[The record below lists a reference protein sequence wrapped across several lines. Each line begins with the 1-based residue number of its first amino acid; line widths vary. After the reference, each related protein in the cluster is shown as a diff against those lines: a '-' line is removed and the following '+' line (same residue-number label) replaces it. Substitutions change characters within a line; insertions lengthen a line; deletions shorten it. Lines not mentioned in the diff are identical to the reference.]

1 MNLIIYNK
9 FIQTYDEKFYRK
21 DKIENDELFLG
32 SRMEQELNFSSF
44 NKIKRVTNEELAAM
58 WTRYFENKDDRNLR
72 DQLILQYIYLTR
84 YVVGRVKVALP
95 PTFTYEDISSY
106 GIEGLID
113 AVEKFTPKMGARF
126 ETYALVRIRGNIIDK
141 VRSQD
146 FLPRSVRRKI
156 RDVKEAQDILKSQYG
171 RAATNSE
178 IAQYLGIEKEKV
190 EQLLADDT
198 TITSIYDKKGAA
210 DGDIEIIDT
219 IEDSQTLA
227 PHEEVEEKDIKK
239 GLEIALK
246 RLPERERTI
255 MVLYYHENMT
265 LKEIGDAINVSESRV
280 SQLHAQAIMKL
291 KNLLSENRTERLKK
305 SII

>member
-1 MNLIIYNK
+1 MSCYWAV
-9 FIQTYDEKFYRK
+9 
-21 DKIENDELFLG
+21 G
-32 SRMEQELNFSSF
+32 MEQEFNFSSY
-44 NKIKRVTNEELAAM
+44 NKIVRATAEELEAL
-58 WTRYFENKDDRNLR
+58 WTSYFEDHDNKKIR
-72 DQLILQYIYLTR
+72 DELILQYIYLTR

-95 PTFTYEDISSY
+95 PSFSYEDISSY

-113 AVEKFTPKMGARF
+113 AVEKYSPRMGARF

-156 RDVKEAQDILKSQYG
+156 RDVKEAQEELKKQFG

-178 IAQYLGIEKEKV
+178 IANYLGIEREKV

-198 TITSIYDKKGAA
+198 TITSIYDKKGAS

-219 IEDSQTLA
+219 IEDSHNLA
-227 PHEEVEEKDIKK
+227 PHEQLEEKDVKK
-239 GLEIALK
+239 ELEGALR

-265 LKEIGDAINVSESRV
+265 LKEIGETINISESRV

>member
-1 MNLIIYNK
+1 MSCLWAS
-9 FIQTYDEKFYRK
+9 
-21 DKIENDELFLG
+21 G
-32 SRMEQELNFSSF
+32 MEQDLDFSSY
-44 NKIKRVTNEELAAM
+44 NKIKRASNEELAEM
-58 WTRYFENKDDRNLR
+58 WSRYFEDHSNKQLR

-95 PTFTYEDISSY
+95 PTFSFEDISSY

-113 AVEKFTPKMGARF
+113 AVEKYTPKMGARF

-156 RDVKEAQDILKSQYG
+156 KDVKEAQDELKRRFG
-171 RAATNSE
+171 RTATNSE
-178 IAQYLGIEKEKV
+178 IANYLGIDKEKV
-190 EQLLADDT
+190 EQILADDT
-198 TITSIYDKKGAA
+198 SVTSIYEKKSAT

-219 IEDSQTLA
+219 IEDSHTLA
-227 PHEEVEEKDIKK
+227 PHEQLEEKDVKK
-239 GLEIALK
+239 ELEGALK

-265 LKEIGDAINVSESRV
+265 LKEIGEAINCSESRV

-291 KNLLSENRTERLKK
+291 KNLLSENRSERLKK

>member
-1 MNLIIYNK
+1 
-9 FIQTYDEKFYRK
+9 
-21 DKIENDELFLG
+21 
-32 SRMEQELNFSSF
+32 MEQELDFSSY
-44 NKIKRVTNEELAAM
+44 NKIKRASNEELVDL
-58 WTRYFENKDDRNLR
+58 WSRYFEDHDNKTLR
-72 DQLILQYIYLTR
+72 DELILQYIYLTR

-95 PTFTYEDISSY
+95 PTFSYEDISSY

-113 AVEKFTPKMGARF
+113 AIEKYTPKMGARF

-146 FLPRSVRRKI
+146 FLPRSIRKKI
-156 RDVKEAQDILKSQYG
+156 RDVKEAQEELKKQYG

-178 IAQYLGIEKEKV
+178 IANYLGVEKEKV

-198 TITSIYDKKGAA
+198 TITSIYDKKGVA

-219 IEDSQTLA
+219 IEDSNTLA
-227 PHEEVEEKDIKK
+227 PHEQLEEKDVKK
-239 GLEIALK
+239 ELEGALK

-265 LKEIGDAINVSESRV
+265 LKEIGDAISISESRV

-291 KNLLSENRTERLKK
+291 KNLLSENRSERLKK

>member
-1 MNLIIYNK
+1 
-9 FIQTYDEKFYRK
+9 
-21 DKIENDELFLG
+21 
-32 SRMEQELNFSSF
+32 MEQELDFSSY
-44 NKIKRVTNEELAAM
+44 NKIKRASNEELANM
-58 WTRYFENKDDRNLR
+58 WSRYFEDHDNKVLR

-95 PTFTYEDISSY
+95 PTFSYEDISSY

-113 AVEKFTPKMGARF
+113 AVEKYTPKMGARF

-156 RDVKEAQDILKSQYG
+156 RDVKEAQDELKKQFG

-178 IAQYLGIEKEKV
+178 IANYLGIEKEKV

-219 IEDSQTLA
+219 IEDAHTLA
-227 PHEEVEEKDIKK
+227 PHEQLEEKDVKK
-239 GLEIALK
+239 ELEGALK

-291 KNLLSENRTERLKK
+291 KNLLSENRSERLKR

>member
-1 MNLIIYNK
+1 
-9 FIQTYDEKFYRK
+9 
-21 DKIENDELFLG
+21 
-32 SRMEQELNFSSF
+32 MEQELDFTSY
-44 NKIKRVTNEELAAM
+44 NKIKRASNEELADL
-58 WTRYFENKDDRNLR
+58 WLRYFENKDDKNLR

-95 PTFTYEDISSY
+95 PSFSYEDISSY
-106 GIEGLID
+106 GVEGLID
-113 AVEKFTPKMGARF
+113 AVEKYTPKMGARF

-156 RDVKEAQDILKSQYG
+156 RDVKEAQEDLKRQFG
-171 RAATNSE
+171 RAATNTE
-178 IAQYLGIEKEKV
+178 IANYLGIEKEKV

-198 TITSIYDKKGAA
+198 TITSIYDKKNAG

-219 IEDSQTLA
+219 IEDSHTLA
-227 PHEEVEEKDIKK
+227 PHEKLEEKDIKK
-239 GLEIALK
+239 ELEEALK

>member
-1 MNLIIYNK
+1 
-9 FIQTYDEKFYRK
+9 
-21 DKIENDELFLG
+21 
-32 SRMEQELNFSSF
+32 MEQELDFSSY
-44 NKIKRVTNEELAAM
+44 NKIKRASNEELAAL
-58 WTRYFENKDDRNLR
+58 WTRYFTDHNNKSLR
-72 DQLILQYIYLTR
+72 DELILQYIYLTR

-95 PTFTYEDISSY
+95 PTFSYEDISSY
-106 GIEGLID
+106 GVEGLID
-113 AVEKFTPKMGARF
+113 AVEKYTPKMGARF

-156 RDVKEAQDILKSQYG
+156 KDVKEAQDELKKQFG
-171 RAATNSE
+171 RAATNTE
-178 IAQYLGIEKEKV
+178 VANFLGIEKEKV

-198 TITSIYDKKGAA
+198 TITSIYDKKGAS

-219 IEDSQTLA
+219 IEDAHTLA
-227 PHEEVEEKDIKK
+227 PHEQLEEKDVKK
-239 GLEIALK
+239 ELEDALK

-291 KNLLSENRTERLKK
+291 KNLLSENRSERLKK